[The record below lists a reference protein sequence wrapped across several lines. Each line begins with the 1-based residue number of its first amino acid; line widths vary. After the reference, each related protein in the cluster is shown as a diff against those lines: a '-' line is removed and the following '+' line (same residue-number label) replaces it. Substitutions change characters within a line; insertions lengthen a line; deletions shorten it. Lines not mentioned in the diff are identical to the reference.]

1 MPDYIEDENGY
12 VTFPGTLLSR
22 AGVFP
27 YLGREI
33 DPAGKMGLSPDAAY
47 NVYRPESELNNP
59 ETIESFKLSPWFPRH
74 EMAGDDFTA
83 AEEIGVQGTTGQDVQ
98 YIEGKGLAG
107 TVKVFGTKLKAAIR
121 AGLRELSCGFR
132 CSWEVVSG
140 TTPDGVKYD
149 VVQRNIRGNHLASVD
164 EGRMGSQF
172 SVAMDRA
179 CIALDN
185 LKPEGA
191 TMTLEEMMEKV
202 REAEPAKEELAKLHA
217 EIGKMLGDG
226 EGEGGDPK
234 DPADPAV
241 GDEDDDP
248 VDPALDEGDDPK
260 DPTAADADKDK
271 AMDEDKGKTAMDA
284 MAKTIKRLE
293 DQVTK
298 LSGNALDAATIE
310 KQIEAK
316 QGLIRELQPVVGK
329 IDGTGLDANGVAK
342 KAADILGIACD
353 SKSALAS
360 VRGYLHARQNTQT
373 TVDRGAAQDAAT
385 ATAVTS
391 KLDEMGL

>member
-1 MPDYIEDENGY
+1 MPEYIEDENGY

-33 DPAGKMGLSPDAAY
+33 DPSGKFGLNPDGQY

-98 YIEGKGLAG
+98 YIDGKGLAG

-226 EGEGGDPK
+226 GEAEAEVTVEDEEESEAEVTVTTEDEEFSEDEGE
-234 DPADPAV
+234 
-241 GDEDDDP
+241 
-248 VDPALDEGDDPK
+248 
-260 DPTAADADKDK
+260 KDK
-271 AMDEDKGKTAMDA
+271 AMDEEKGKDNAMDS
-284 MAKTIKRLE
+284 MANTIKRLE

-353 SKSALAS
+353 SGSALAS

-373 TVDRGAAQDAAT
+373 TVDRGTAQDGTT

>member
-1 MPDYIEDENGY
+1 MPEYIEDENGY
-12 VTFPGTLLSR
+12 VTFPDTLLSR

-33 DPAGKMGLSPDAAY
+33 DPAGKFGLNPDGQY

-74 EMAGDDFTA
+74 EMAGDEFTA

-132 CSWEVVSG
+132 CTWEVVSG

-191 TMTLEEMMEKV
+191 TMNELEELMAKV

-226 EGEGGDPK
+226 GEAEAEVTVEDEEESEAEVTVTTEDEDYSEDEGEE
-234 DPADPAV
+234 AM
-241 GDEDDDP
+241 
-248 VDPALDEGDDPK
+248 
-260 DPTAADADKDK
+260 DKDK
-271 AMDEDKGKTAMDA
+271 SAMDA

-293 DQVTK
+293 GQVTK

-353 SKSALAS
+353 SGSALAS
-360 VRGYLHARQNTQT
+360 VRGYLHARQNTKT
-373 TVDRGAAQDAAT
+373 TVDNGAAQDAAT
-385 ATAVTS
+385 ATAVT
-391 KLDEMGL
+391 KQLDEMGL

>member
-1 MPDYIEDENGY
+1 MPEYIEDENGY
-12 VTFPGTLLSR
+12 VTWPATPISR
-22 AGVFP
+22 SGVFP

-33 DPAGKMGLSPDAAY
+33 SGELEPERIY

-74 EMAGDDFTA
+74 EMAGDEFTA
-83 AEEIGVQGTTGQDVQ
+83 AEDIGVQGVTGQDVQ
-98 YIEGKGLAG
+98 YVDGKGLVG
-107 TVKVFGTKLKAAIR
+107 TVKVFGSKLKAAIR

-149 VVQRNIRGNHLASVD
+149 VIQRNIRGNHLASVD

-185 LKPEGA
+185 LKSEGA
-191 TMTLEEMMEKV
+191 TMNELEELMAKV

-217 EIGKMLGDG
+217 EIGKMLGGG
-226 EGEGGDPK
+226 EESEAEAEVTVEDEEDKGGEDPEAEVTVK
-234 DPADPAV
+234 TE
-241 GDEDDDP
+241 DEDYSE
-248 VDPALDEGDDPK
+248 DE
-260 DPTAADADKDK
+260 DKDK
-271 AMDEDKGKTAMDA
+271 SAMDS
-284 MAKTIKRLE
+284 MAKTIKELQG
-293 DQVTK
+293 QVK
-298 LSGNALDAATIE
+298 ALSGNALDAATIE

-353 SKSALAS
+353 SGSALAS
-360 VRGYLHARQNTQT
+360 VRGYLHAQNSKNT
-373 TVDRGAAQDAAT
+373 TVDRGTAQDAAT